1 MSDFCYSWPLFNR
14 VFRQAARM
22 DRMMD
27 RVGVSP
33 SVAVRLESGMAWYEA
48 RTRCIDCVNEQ
59 SCRNWLES
67 ASPLSAAPDFC
78 PNAQFFQECKEAQS
92 RLARELDLQALHAT
106 PDDSELKGD
115 EPTVSEGVQRKSR
128 T

>member
-1 MSDFCYSWPLFNR
+1 MSDSCYSWPLFNR
-14 VFRQAARM
+14 VSRQATRM
-22 DRMMD
+22 DHMME

-48 RTRCIDCVNEQ
+48 RTRCIDCVHEQ
-59 SCRNWLES
+59 CCRNWLES

-78 PNAQFFQECKEAQS
+78 PNAQFFQECKETQS
-92 RLARELDLQALHAT
+92 KPSRKLDLRALHASS
-106 PDDSELKGD
+106 DGSELKVH
-115 EPTVSEGVQRKSR
+115 EPTMSPGVQRTSR